1 MNDTHGMWFVR
12 LAIVLLL
19 VPSFVSAQPGDPKS
33 KDEILDELL
42 GGERAPGGMRPEQ
55 GGAPAD
61 GQGRIALPI
70 QFEYNSADIS
80 TESVEQLRNVA
91 QALNDPQLQGARI
104 RIEGHTDNVGSH
116 TYNLRLSQARAAAV
130 ERYLVDKEGVGA
142 SRLDAAGYAAGRPLA
157 GVSPDTDEGRAANRR
172 VEFVNLGT
180 GPAAAAKPAAPAAPP
195 AVQKMS
201 VDVVVDYKSGDQ
213 VRRVAPGTVLT
224 AQDNYRVSFTP
235 ARDGYVY
242 VYQVDAAGNASS
254 VYPNPAYSAGHN
266 PVKAKQRYT
275 VPEGQEWL
283 DLDEQV
289 GDREIVVLGTRRELS
304 DPKTVVI
311 GLLNEER
318 APAGTR
324 ADLAPETPEDLFT
337 YRLPFKNQ

>member
-1 MNDTHGMWFVR
+1 MNDSYVTRFVR

-19 VPSFVSAQPGDPKS
+19 VPGFAWAQPGNPKS
-33 KDEILDELL
+33 KEEILDGLL

-55 GGAPAD
+55 GSAPGE

-70 QFEYNSADIS
+70 QFEYNSSEIS
-80 TESVEQLRNVA
+80 SESVEQLRNVA
-91 QALNDPQLQGARI
+91 QALNDPQLKGSRI

-130 ERYLVDKEGVGA
+130 ERFLVDKEGVRA
-142 SRLDAAGYAAGRPLA
+142 SRLDAAGYAAERPLPGISA
-157 GVSPDTDEGRAANRR
+157 DSDEGRAANRR

-180 GPAAAAKPAAPAAPP
+180 GPAAAVPAAKAAPVAP
-195 AVQKMS
+195 QGMS

-224 AQDNYRVSFTP
+224 ARDNYRVSFTP

-254 VYPNPAYSAGHN
+254 VYPNAAYSAAQN

-275 VPEGQEWL
+275 VPEGQQWL
-283 DLDEQV
+283 SLDEQV
-289 GDREIVVLGTRRELS
+289 GDREIVVLGTERELG
-304 DPKTVVI
+304 DPKTVVV
-311 GLLNEER
+311 GLLDGER

-324 ADLAPETPEDLFT
+324 ADLASGAPEDLFT